1 MVALTLDFRKAFL
14 LFDKDGNGRI
24 TADEL
29 IDVMRSLGQSP
40 TSREVEEMIKKADQ
54 DGKTYI
60 HHTIMPTNS
69 FHFQKY
75 PQTVKQ
81 YQMITLLNGFL

>member
-29 IDVMRSLGQSP
+29 IDVMSTLGQSP

-54 DGKTYI
+54 DGKTYT
-60 HHTIMPTNS
+60 HHTILYANEFLS
-69 FHFQKY
+69 
-75 PQTVKQ
+75 
-81 YQMITLLNGFL
+81 MISKTFLCKLKESTT

>member
-1 MVALTLDFRKAFL
+1 MNDLTVTHKMIAFTLDFRKAFL

-54 DGKTYI
+54 DGKTYT
-60 HHTIMPTNS
+60 HHTIITTNWI
-69 FHFQKY
+69 Q
-75 PQTVKQ
+75 
-81 YQMITLLNGFL
+81 

>member
-1 MVALTLDFRKAFL
+1 MIAFTLDFRKAFL

-29 IDVMRSLGQSP
+29 IDVMRTLGQSP

-54 DGKTYI
+54 DGKTLKI
-60 HHTIMPTNS
+60 LFNMPTNS
-69 FHFQKY
+69 FHFQRDS
-75 PQTVKQ
+75 Q
-81 YQMITLLNGFL
+81 IAG

>member
-69 FHFQKY
+69 IHFQKY

>member
-1 MVALTLDFRKAFL
+1 MVAFTVDFRKAFL

-60 HHTIMPTNS
+60 LHSIMSTNS
-69 FHFQKY
+69 SQ
-75 PQTVKQ
+75 
-81 YQMITLLNGFL
+81 

>member
-1 MVALTLDFRKAFL
+1 MNDLIVTHKMIAFTLDFRKAFL

-54 DGKTYI
+54 DGKTYT
-60 HHTIMPTNS
+60 HPTIITTNWI
-69 FHFQKY
+69 Q
-75 PQTVKQ
+75 
-81 YQMITLLNGFL
+81 